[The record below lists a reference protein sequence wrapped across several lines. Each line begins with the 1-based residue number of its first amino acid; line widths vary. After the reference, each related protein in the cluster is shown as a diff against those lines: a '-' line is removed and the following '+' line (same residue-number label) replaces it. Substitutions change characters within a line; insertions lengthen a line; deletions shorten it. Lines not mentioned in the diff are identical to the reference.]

1 MKLYVPFDTLI
12 KQLKYKLGDIGI
24 NVILVEESYTS
35 KVDHLAYESLEKHE
49 HYLGKRIKRGL
60 FQSSINKLIN
70 ADTNGCIG
78 IVRKVIGDSFIGM
91 VINRGQAYCPLRIN
105 IA

>member
-12 KQLKYKLGDIGI
+12 KQLQYKLGDIGI

-35 KVDHLAYESLEKHE
+35 KVDHLAYESLEN
-49 HYLGKRIKRGL
+49 LGKRVKRGL